1 MNIVFCADRRVI
13 PGLHVALYSVLD
25 RYRGT
30 SPPDFTIFSDD
41 LNEADRFLL
50 QKTLNPLGKPYSLQ
64 IRRVDPDHFKGFAQL
79 NGSWTTYYRLLIP
92 SLLDVERFLYLDAD
106 ILCGLDVS
114 LLLNLKMG
122 GSPAGLVPEAP
133 LSGAADRYVAEQLG
147 NSPDEPYFNAGIIL
161 INRLEWNRQRISEQ
175 AMEYLRKNPAHFW
188 DQSALNI
195 VLFGKAFTLEDRY
208 NTISNMRK
216 NWPALKSPLGEVN
229 RIIHFV
235 DYPKPWDLGSEFL
248 HPQYQ
253 MWRSILDKT
262 AMRNFRSWRA
272 TPVRQL
278 PTTAKAM
285 SGYKKAI
292 KDRFFFSGYSKGWFK
307 RVKGI

>member
-1 MNIVFCADRRVI
+1 MNIVFCADRSVI

-161 INRLEWNRQRISEQ
+161 INRLEWKIRLISVI
-175 AMEYLRKNPAHFW
+175 NPH
-188 DQSALNI
+188 LT
-195 VLFGKAFTLEDRY
+195 LFSLERL
-208 NTISNMRK
+208 S
-216 NWPALKSPLGEVN
+216 
-229 RIIHFV
+229 H
-235 DYPKPWDLGSEFL
+235 
-248 HPQYQ
+248 
-253 MWRSILDKT
+253 
-262 AMRNFRSWRA
+262 
-272 TPVRQL
+272 
-278 PTTAKAM
+278 
-285 SGYKKAI
+285 
-292 KDRFFFSGYSKGWFK
+292 
-307 RVKGI
+307 